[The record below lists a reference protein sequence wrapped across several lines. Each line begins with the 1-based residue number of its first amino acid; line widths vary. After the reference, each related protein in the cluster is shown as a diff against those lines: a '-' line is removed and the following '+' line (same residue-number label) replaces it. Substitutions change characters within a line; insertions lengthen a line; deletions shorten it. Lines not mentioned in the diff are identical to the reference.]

1 MTAGA
6 DEVDATVEA
15 VCVGRLEP
23 VVVGEREG
31 TTGIRKAPVD
41 GAVRV
46 TTTGVDGDEIG
57 NRASHGG
64 PLRTVYAYAAEDR
77 AFFERQL
84 GRSLPPG
91 SFGENLATSGVDV
104 TGARPGERWR
114 VGDALLEVTTIRT
127 PCWKLAWAL
136 DEPGI
141 ERRFQRAARP
151 GAYLTVVEEGEVA
164 AGDPVRVVR
173 TRDDHDVSLGL
184 LADAYHNDRRLR
196 ADVLAQV
203 DVLPSPVAE
212 PVRTMLG

>member
-1 MTAGA
+1 MI
-6 DEVDATVEA
+6 DASVEA

-23 VVVGEREG
+23 VVVGDRSG
-31 TTGIRKAPVD
+31 TTGIRKAPVE

-46 TTTGVDGDEIG
+46 TTEGVDGDHIG
-57 NRASHGG
+57 NRSSHGG
-64 PLRTVYAYAAEDR
+64 PVRTVYAYAAEDR

-84 GRSLPPG
+84 GRSLAPG
-91 SFGENLATSGVDV
+91 AFGENLATTGVDV

-151 GAYLTVVEEGEVA
+151 GAYLTVLEEGAVA

-173 TRDDHDVSLGL
+173 SREDHDVTLGL
-184 LADAYHNDRRLR
+184 IADAYHNDRRLR
-196 ADVLAQV
+196 ADVLAQA
-203 DVLPSPVAE
+203 DLLPAPVADH
-212 PVRTMLG
+212 VRSMLG